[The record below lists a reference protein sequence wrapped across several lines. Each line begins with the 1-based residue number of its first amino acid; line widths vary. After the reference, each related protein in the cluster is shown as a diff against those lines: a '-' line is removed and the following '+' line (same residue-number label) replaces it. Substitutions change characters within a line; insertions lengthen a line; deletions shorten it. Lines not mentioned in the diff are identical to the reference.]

1 MRRAHRVVGAIQRG
15 NALAAG
21 RRARR
26 QNGRRAITEIRFV
39 VLGRDLGFAGLLRLL
54 LRDGR
59 RLVRELVSRGWRGRG
74 GRVLR
79 ASLEKAAEWHGR
91 K

>member
-1 MRRAHRVVGAIQRG
+1 
-15 NALAAG
+15 
-21 RRARR
+21 
-26 QNGRRAITEIRFV
+26 
-39 VLGRDLGFAGLLRLL
+39 L

-59 RLVRELVSRGWRGRG
+59 RLVRMFVNGRGWRGRG

-79 ASLEKAAEWHGR
+79 ASLEEAAEWHGR